1 MSDQHFLAYQ
11 NPVSYNYTVPSFAI
25 RDAQDDSTSY
35 YLGVY
40 LALSFATILVGT
52 LKYLITYMASLRA
65 SRILFE
71 KLSYN
76 VLRAP
81 LRWLDTTPTGRIL
94 NRFTAD
100 FNTIDSQIAPQ
111 TSFFIYQGLELLGI
125 TAIGCVFV
133 SVYIVPL
140 AVALLAVVIYV
151 AIMYLSGAREIKRL
165 ESIAKSPVFEQF
177 GSFLLGITS
186 IRAYS
191 KIPEYLDRQV
201 PDNIEAGSS
210 LTFVQDVHED

>member
-1 MSDQHFLAYQ
+1 M
-11 NPVSYNYTVPSFAI
+11 SYNHTLPSFVVQ
-25 RDAQDDSTSY
+25 DAQEDSTSY

-40 LALSFATILVGT
+40 LALSFATIFLGT
-52 LKYLITYMASLRA
+52 LKYLITYLASLRA

-133 SVYIVPL
+133 SVYIIPL
-140 AVALLAVVIYV
+140 AVVLLAVVIYV
-151 AIMYLSGAREIKRL
+151 AMLYLAGAREIKRL

-191 KIPEYLDRQV
+191 KIPEYLDR
-201 PDNIEAGSS
+201 
-210 LTFVQDVHED
+210 

>member
-1 MSDQHFLAYQ
+1 MTS
-11 NPVSYNYTVPSFAI
+11 SFT
-25 RDAQDDSTSY
+25 AQDVLDDKTSY
-35 YLGVY
+35 FLSVY
-40 LALSFATILVGT
+40 IALSFATIAVGCI
-52 LKYLITYMASLRA
+52 KYLITYLASLRA
-65 SRILFE
+65 SRILFS

-111 TSFFIYQGLELLGI
+111 TSFFFYQALELLGI
-125 TAIGCVFV
+125 TAVGCIFV
-133 SVYIVPL
+133 SLYIIPL
-140 AVALLAVVIYV
+140 AVVLLGIVAYV
-151 AIMYLSGAREIKRL
+151 AMLYLAGAREIKRL

-186 IRAYS
+186 IRAYTKAS
-191 KIPEYLDRQV
+191 EYIDR
-201 PDNIEAGSS
+201 
-210 LTFVQDVHED
+210 

>member
-1 MSDQHFLAYQ
+1 MDAKSIISDQHFLTYQ
-11 NPVSYNYTVPSFAI
+11 TPFFINNTFSTFKVQN
-25 RDAQDDSTSY
+25 AQDDTTTY
-35 YLGVY
+35 YLIVY
-40 LALSFATILVGT
+40 VVLSFAAIFTGTI
-52 LKYLITYMASLRA
+52 KYLITYMASLRA

-100 FNTIDSQIAPQ
+100 FNIIDSQIAPQ
-111 TSFFIYQGLELLGI
+111 TSFFIYQGLELIGI
-125 TAIGCVFV
+125 TAIGCIFV
-133 SVYIVPL
+133 SVYIIPL
-140 AVALLAVVIYV
+140 AIVLLAIVIYV
-151 AIMYLSGAREIKRL
+151 AMLYLAGAREIKRL

-186 IRAYS
+186 IRAYT
-191 KIPEYLDRQV
+191 KIPEYMDR
-201 PDNIEAGSS
+201 
-210 LTFVQDVHED
+210 